1 MQLYN
6 GDCLEVMKSIPNKS
20 IDLILCD
27 LPYGITKCKWDTPID
42 LFAMWNQYNR
52 IIKDNAPI
60 LLFAQTPFDKVLG
73 SSNLSMLKY
82 EWIWEKAQAT
92 GHLNAKK
99 MPMKDMKIFLCFIKN
114 CQFIIHKKQ
123 LVINPFIHILNIL
136 KLKTIQNYMD
146 I

>member
-60 LLFAQTPFDKVLG
+60 LLFAQTPLIY
-73 SSNLSMLKY
+73 LC
-82 EWIWEKAQAT
+82 
-92 GHLNAKK
+92 LNMNGFGKK
-99 MPMKDMKIFLCFIKN
+99 HR
-114 CQFIIHKKQ
+114 QQ
-123 LVINPFIHILNIL
+123 VILMQR
-136 KLKTIQNYMD
+136 KCR
-146 I
+146 